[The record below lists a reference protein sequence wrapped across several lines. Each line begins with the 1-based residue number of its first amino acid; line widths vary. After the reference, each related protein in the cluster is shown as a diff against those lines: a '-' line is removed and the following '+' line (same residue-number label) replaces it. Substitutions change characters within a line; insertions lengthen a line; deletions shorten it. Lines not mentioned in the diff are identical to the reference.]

1 MPAQSGVYGIGWS
14 LAASCSAGM
23 SQPETPIFAVPASA
37 NPVAAAATPA
47 ASNATPATNSQR
59 PTRLTADKSPRY
71 ERRKTGASASTPSS
85 ATVIPPMNM
94 TCVIA
99 RSGATR

>member
-1 MPAQSGVYGIGWS
+1 MQRGD
-14 LAASCSAGM
+14 
-23 SQPETPIFAVPASA
+23 VPAGDA
-37 NPVAAAATPA
+37 HLRGAGQCEPGRRRGHARRQQCD
-47 ASNATPATNSQR
+47 PATNSQR